1 MPDGPLQWL
10 RAVASRTG
18 VERPLR
24 AAYNALLYGRSTRTV
39 TLRGIRRAFGT
50 PTGTI
55 REHVQS
61 FAGEEVVL
69 VDVVSSLRP
78 DDCFWDVGASFGL
91 YSLFAAEIIAS
102 PGTVHAFEPEP
113 RMRRLL
119 QRNARLNK
127 AGSLTVHPFALGD
140 QDGVASLYRSATP
153 NVGTSALAQ
162 RSDYRLHRRGISV
175 ALRRGDHVAG
185 DGTAGPP
192 TVLKIDVEGGEGR
205 VIAGLGDL
213 LTHPGLRLLV
223 CEVHPH
229 LLPSFGDSVAS
240 LEAMITGAGFAL
252 QERIPR
258 GTEYH
263 LLCRRKR

>member
-1 MPDGPLQWL
+1 
-10 RAVASRTG
+10 

-24 AAYNALLYGRSTRTV
+24 AAYNAVVYGRSTRSV
-39 TLRGIRRAFGT
+39 TLRGIRRTFGT

-55 REHVQS
+55 REHVDS

-69 VDVVSSLRP
+69 VDLVSSLRSN
-78 DDCFWDVGASFGL
+78 DCFWDVGASFGL
-91 YSLFAAEIIAS
+91 YSLFASAIIAA
-102 PGTVHAFEPEP
+102 PGAVHAFEPEP

-119 QRNARLNK
+119 QRNAGLNN
-127 AGSLTVHPFALGD
+127 AGSLTVHSFALGD
-140 QDGVASLYRSATP
+140 QDGVALLYRSATP
-153 NVGTSALAQ
+153 NIGTSALAQ
-162 RSDYRLHRRGISV
+162 RRDYRLKRRGISV

-185 DGTAGPP
+185 DRTAGPP

-213 LTHPGLRLLV
+213 MRSPGLRLVV

-240 LEAMITGAGFAL
+240 LEAMITESGFTL